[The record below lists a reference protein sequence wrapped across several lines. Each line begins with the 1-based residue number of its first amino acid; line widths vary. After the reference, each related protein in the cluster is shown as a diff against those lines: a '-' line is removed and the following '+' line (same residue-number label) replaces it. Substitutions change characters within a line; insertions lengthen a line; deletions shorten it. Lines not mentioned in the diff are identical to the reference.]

1 MLKNDLQKPFDTSLF
16 KRVFFPEKSAEDSGH
31 SSFGLRSV
39 IQSLVQPETKLVK
52 RRLVVFDFETTGL
65 DTASDR
71 IIEIG
76 AVAVNLDSGKLE
88 EFSYLVDPGVEVS
101 ERITEVTGITTE
113 MLRGKPPLKQVLPSF
128 FEFVSDGIL
137 VAHNAEFDYA
147 FLRSESDR
155 LGIEF
160 ELPCFCT
167 LKMARALL
175 PELERKNLD
184 FLADHYGLSFESR
197 HRSIGDCKVT
207 LEVMK
212 NLLNDFGLHTWRDVF
227 DYRVTKALG

>member
-1 MLKNDLQKPFDTSLF
+1 MQKNEIQKPFDCSIF
-16 KRVFFPEKSAEDSGH
+16 NRVFFPEKSTDDV
-31 SSFGLRSV
+31 SSAAFGFRSV
-39 IQSLVQPETKLVK
+39 IQSLVQPATKLNE
-52 RRLVVFDFETTGL
+52 RRLVIFDFETTGL
-65 DTASDR
+65 DTSSDR

-76 AVAVNLDSGKLE
+76 AVSVLGSGKLE

-101 ERITEVTGITTE
+101 ERITEVTGITTA
-113 MLRGKPPLKQVLPSF
+113 MLQGKPKLEEVLPSF
-128 FEFVSDGIL
+128 FEFVGDGIL

-212 NLLNDFGLHTWRDVF
+212 NLLTDFKLQTWQDVF
-227 DYRVTKALG
+227 DYRVVKAAS